1 LTDTQGIPSSLA
13 VFFQEIDFDQ
23 LDLAR
28 DATIIME
35 RTLRFGNRTE
45 LHWLF
50 AQYGR
55 APISDWIREM
65 GEYRLP
71 ERQLTFWRLL
81 LDIEPVPQSRRKAVW
96 PH

>member
-1 LTDTQGIPSSLA
+1 MTDTQGIPSSLA
-13 VFFQEIDFDQ
+13 IFFQEVDFSH

-45 LHWLF
+45 LRWLF
-50 AQYGR
+50 AHYGR
-55 APISDWIREM
+55 APIANWIREM
-65 GEYRLP
+65 GEFRLP
-71 ERQLTFWRLL
+71 ERHLSFWCLI
-81 LDIEPVPQSRRKAVW
+81 LDIEPVPQPKRKAAW